1 MRVANCQASGEQ
13 AKDKEGLSACLVLHI
28 IFDGVWDEVL
38 PLEEELQATATHLSV
53 VP

>member
-13 AKDKEGLSACLVLHI
+13 AKDKEWLGACLVLHI
-28 IFDGVWDEVL
+28 IFDGVRDEVL
-38 PLEEELQATATHLSV
+38 PLEKELQATAHQLSV